1 MNGDLGKGP
10 ATTAVYATNAI
21 EQTLMGPAATA
32 TGMAVL
38 PGGAHALPPTAIM
51 QTAIVPAQAIAAA
64 TEYALV
70 NGNMLTAAAAAAVGP
85 ADAADYYQTQAT
97 QNDAGGCGG
106 VGVGDTT
113 KLLTQNDT
121 QSVVV
126 GGGVV
131 NAIGGLPVVGVVPST
146 GGDMMG
152 ENGITLEHLKQKLT
166 TQLEYYFSW

>member
-10 ATTAVYATNAI
+10 ASTAVYATNAI
-21 EQTLMGPAATA
+21 EQTLMGPAAAAAA

-38 PGGAHALPPTAIM
+38 PGGHALQPAAIM

-70 NGNMLTAAAAAAVGP
+70 NGNMLTAAAAAAAGP
-85 ADAADYYQTQAT
+85 ADVADYYQ
-97 QNDAGGCGG
+97 NDGGAQQQLVIANESHGGAGAINAMGG
-106 VGVGDTT
+106 VAVAA
-113 KLLTQNDT
+113 
-121 QSVVV
+121 S
-126 GGGVV
+126 
-131 NAIGGLPVVGVVPST
+131 
-146 GGDMMG
+146 GDMML